1 MRKEPIHIVFAGG
14 GTAGHLFP
22 GLAVA
27 EQLSAM
33 IPRVRITFCGS
44 DKAFERKAVAEAG
57 FDYFALS
64 SRPFPRVAR
73 EAVSFVVENL
83 AGYMAAK
90 RFLREERVA
99 AVVGLGGYVSVPM
112 GRAAIRRDVP
122 LVLLEQNA
130 IPGRA
135 TRWLARGATLVCT
148 AFEEAS
154 AGLRCRCPIRVTGN
168 PIRFGFDRDTS
179 LTLTTIKAGAGEMA
193 RHEAAIDCQ
202 ERNVPF
208 SFSRAPEGSGFL
220 HSPHNITSLTSSD
233 LAEDAESDWAL
244 KCPAR
249 ETPGHQLLI
258 LGGSGG
264 ARSLNENVPR
274 ALYKI
279 RSQLDGWRI
288 VHQSGQADLD
298 ATKTLY
304 RKLDLPATVVSFVG
318 DMPSTLRATDLAICR
333 AGGTTLPELAAAA
346 VPAVLLPYPLATDDH
361 QAANAR
367 HFSTEGGC
375 VTIDEREISDHL
387 DDRLADVLCFLLA
400 NEALRKRM
408 SLAIH
413 ALARPT
419 AARDVAE
426 LVWSIISSRSLCVQ
440 TV

>member
-1 MRKEPIHIVFAGG
+1 MRKAPIHVVFAGG

-27 EQLSAM
+27 EQLSAL
-33 IPRVRITFCGS
+33 IPRARITFCGG
-44 DKAFERKAVAEAG
+44 DKSFERQAIASAG
-57 FDYFALS
+57 FDYVALS

-90 RFLREERVA
+90 RFLREEHVA

-112 GRAAIRRDVP
+112 GRAAIRRGVP

-135 TRWLARGATLVCT
+135 TRWLARGAALVCI
-148 AFEEAS
+148 AFEKAS

-168 PIRFGFDRDTS
+168 PIRFGFDRDAS
-179 LTLTTIKAGAGEMA
+179 VTLTTIGAGAGEMQEMA
-193 RHEAAIDCQ
+193 GEEAALSE
-202 ERNVPF
+202 ER
-208 SFSRAPEGSGFL
+208 
-220 HSPHNITSLTSSD
+220 
-233 LAEDAESDWAL
+233 WAL

-249 ETPGHQLLI
+249 EAGTSQLLI

-279 RSQLDGWRI
+279 RRQLDGWRI
-288 VHQSGQADLD
+288 VHQSGQTDLD
-298 ATKTLY
+298 ATKVLY
-304 RKLDLPATVVSFVG
+304 HKFDLPATVVPFVS
-318 DMPSTLRATDLAICR
+318 DMPLALQATDLALCR
-333 AGGTTLPELAAAA
+333 AGGTTLAELSAAG
-346 VPAVLLPYPLATDDH
+346 VPAVLLPYPQATDDH

-367 HFSTEGGC
+367 HFSADGGC
-375 VTIDEREISDHL
+375 VTIDEREISDCL

-400 NEALRKRM
+400 NEALRTRM
-408 SLAIH
+408 SAAIH

-426 LVWSIISSRSLCVQ
+426 LIWSIISSRSLCAQPAV
-440 TV
+440 

>member
-1 MRKEPIHIVFAGG
+1 MRREPIHVVFAGG

-27 EQLSAM
+27 EQLSAL
-33 IPRVRITFCGS
+33 IPRARITFCGG
-44 DKAFERKAVAEAG
+44 DKALERKATADAG
-57 FDYFALS
+57 FDYVALS
-64 SRPFPRVAR
+64 SRPFPRAAR

-90 RFLREERVA
+90 RFLREEHVA

-112 GRAAIRRDVP
+112 GRAAIRRGVP
-122 LVLLEQNA
+122 LALLEQNA

-148 AFEEAS
+148 AFDEAS
-154 AGLRCRCPIRVTGN
+154 AGLHCRCPIRVTGN
-168 PIRFGFDRDTS
+168 PIRFGFDRDTQV
-179 LTLTTIKAGAGEMA
+179 TFATIHAETEERGGGREERGSEVEMA
-193 RHEAAIDCQ
+193 
-202 ERNVPF
+202 
-208 SFSRAPEGSGFL
+208 S
-220 HSPHNITSLTSSD
+220 
-233 LAEDAESDWAL
+233 AESSCIPPSPFRVPPSA
-244 KCPAR
+244 
-249 ETPGHQLLI
+249 QLLI

-279 RSQLDGWRI
+279 RRQLDGWRI
-288 VHQSGQADLD
+288 VHQSGQTDLD
-298 ATKTLY
+298 ATKVLY
-304 RKLDLPATVVSFVG
+304 RKFDLPATVVPFVS

-333 AGGTTLPELAAAA
+333 AGGTTLAELSAAG
-346 VPAVLLPYPLATDDH
+346 VPAILLPYPQATDDH

-367 HFSTEGGC
+367 HFSADGGC
-375 VTIDEREISDHL
+375 VTIDEREISDRL

-408 SLAIH
+408 SAAIH
-413 ALARPT
+413 ALAKPT

-426 LVWSIISSRSLCVQ
+426 LIWSIISSRSLCAQPAV
-440 TV
+440 